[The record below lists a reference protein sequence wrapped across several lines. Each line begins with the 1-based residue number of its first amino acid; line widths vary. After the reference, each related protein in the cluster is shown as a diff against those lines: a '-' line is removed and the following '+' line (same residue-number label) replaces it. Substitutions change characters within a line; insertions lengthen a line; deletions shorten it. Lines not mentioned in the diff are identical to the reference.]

1 MLLNLITPSELHR
14 LDSVDYMH
22 LGMTVL
28 GAVVLLVL
36 GFWLSA
42 RLANVLE
49 RALGRAHVDA
59 TLGGFLRNLTYGVL
73 IAFVLVMVLQQ
84 LGVPS
89 APLVA
94 ALGTAGLAVGLS
106 LQGSLS
112 NLASGVLL
120 IIFRPFKIGDSI
132 TAGGIDG
139 TVQGINLMHTLVQK
153 GDGTMAVIP
162 NAKVGGDAILNYSQ
176 LGQQRFELNVG
187 IGYEVS
193 IDQAIAEVR
202 GLMEA
207 DERILKTPAQVVWVS
222 NLGDNAVNLQIRAF
236 TKTADLSATQYA
248 LLKAIKERFD
258 EVGISMP
265 GPQRQITIVQGVL
278 PEAKP

>member
-1 MLLNLITPSELHR
+1 MLLNLITPAELHK
-14 LDSVDYMH
+14 LDSVDYIG
-22 LGMTVL
+22 LGMKVL

-36 GFWLSA
+36 GAWLAA
-42 RLANVLE
+42 RLANVLQ
-49 RALGRAHVDA
+49 RALGRAHVDP
-59 TLGGFLRNLTYGVL
+59 TLTGFLRNLTYGVL

-120 IIFRPFKIGDSI
+120 IVFRPFKIGDSV
-132 TAGGIDG
+132 TVGGING
-139 TVQGINLMHTLVQK
+139 TVQGINLMHTQVQK
-153 GDGTMAVIP
+153 SDGTMVVIP
-162 NAKVGGDAILNYSQ
+162 NAKVGGDAILNFSQ
-176 LGQQRFELNVG
+176 LGRLRFELNVG
-187 IGYEVS
+187 IGYECS
-193 IDQAIAEVR
+193 IDQAIAEVKA
-202 GLMEA
+202 LMDA
-207 DERILKTPAQVVWVS
+207 DERLMKTPAHVVWV
-222 NLGDNAVNLQIRAF
+222 NQLGDYAVNLQIRAF
-236 TKTADLSATQYA
+236 TNGNDFYVAQYD

-265 GPQRQITIVQGVL
+265 GPQQQITVVNNPA